1 VAIKNE
7 HPEKLT
13 ALGRKR
19 KKKENKIKQQHSTTH
34 NRASRNPGAGEE

>member
-13 ALGRKR
+13 ALGRK

>member
-13 ALGRKR
+13 ALGK
-19 KKKENKIKQQHSTTH
+19 KKKENKIKQQHSTKH
-34 NRASRNPGAGEE
+34 NRKMKQR